1 MKKLVFLLLAV
12 FLFGCS
18 ESFKD
23 TSPVSAEY
31 NDQLNLSKSSRTW
44 SAHLEG
50 ELCYSPAQINDINA
64 PDPFFK
70 GTGLSYPL
78 GNVSCQ
84 FSTCTGNEIRG
95 TVEIINK
102 AGDKLFLEYSGV
114 CSYTNLTR
122 IWLELVITG
131 GTGEYK
137 GAWGDAAGLVMQT
150 LNGTRICEI
159 DLKGNLYLEK
169 VNAF

>member
-18 ESFKD
+18 ESLKD
-23 TSPVSAEY
+23 TSPVSAGFEEQ
-31 NDQLNLSKSSRTW
+31 NNLSRASHTW
-44 SAHLEG
+44 AIHLEG
-50 ELCYSPAQINDINA
+50 ELCYLPIQNADISVSK
-64 PDPFFK
+64 PFFK
-70 GTGLSYPL
+70 GAGVSYTV
-78 GNVSCQ
+78 GEVSCI
-84 FSTCTGNEIRG
+84 FSSCNGTEIMG
-95 TVEIINK
+95 TAEIINK
-102 AGDKLFLEYSGV
+102 AGDKLFLEYSGM